1 MDQQLRVLVV
11 DDDAQIRALIATALA
26 ARGYTVTQAGDGTA
40 GLAAAMAWSPDL
52 LVTDLDM
59 PGLDGRD
66 LAERL
71 ATHFQGLRVLFVSGR
86 EAGAQLENL
95 PGRRR
100 FLPKPFS
107 VADLV
112 RTVATLTSC

>member
-1 MDQQLRVLVV
+1 MLVV
-11 DDDAQIRALIATALA
+11 DDDAQIRVLIATALA
-26 ARGYTVTQAGDGTA
+26 ARGYAVTQAGDGMA
-40 GLAAAMAWSPDL
+40 GLAAAMVLSPDL

-71 ATHFQGLRVLFVSGR
+71 ATHYPGLRVLFVSGR
-86 EAGAQLENL
+86 EAGAL
-95 PGRRR
+95 PEDVPGLCH